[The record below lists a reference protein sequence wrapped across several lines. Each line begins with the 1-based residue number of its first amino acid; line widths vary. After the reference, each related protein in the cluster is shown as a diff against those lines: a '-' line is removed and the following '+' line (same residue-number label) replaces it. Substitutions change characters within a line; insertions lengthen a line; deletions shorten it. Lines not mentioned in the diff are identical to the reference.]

1 MKLYSFLGAVRRGL
15 SPLLHIMPNRH
26 IFMEPNEQN
35 QVCLAADMQE
45 QLLRAHP
52 LEGTIEES
60 SQDKE
65 EDCDDTKQHHDPT
78 GERRSVGGRRRG
90 RRWVRRT
97 GQRAVR
103 GRGLRLWSLRRNWTG
118 GLRVLLAQNRRG
130 DGSHRSTIGTTGSD
144 RGSRIGIHH
153 IELVALLA
161 RDLILH
167 CFDFYCH

>member
-1 MKLYSFLGAVRRGL
+1 MKLYSFLGAVRWGL
-15 SPLLHIMPNRH
+15 SSLLRTMPNRH

-45 QLLRAHP
+45 QLLRTHS

-60 SQDKE
+60 SQNEE
-65 EDCDDTKQHHDPT
+65 EDCNNTKQHHDPT

-97 GQRAVR
+97 GQRGVR
-103 GRGLRLWSLRRNWTG
+103 GRRLRLWSLRRNWTG

-167 CFDFYCH
+167 CFDFY

>member
-1 MKLYSFLGAVRRGL
+1 MPISECISYSVEAALR
-15 SPLLHIMPNRH
+15 
-26 IFMEPNEQN
+26 MERE
-35 QVCLAADMQE
+35 
-45 QLLRAHP
+45 LLRAHS

-60 SQDKE
+60 SQDKKKN
-65 EDCDDTKQHHDPT
+65 CDDTKQQHDPT

-103 GRGLRLWSLRRNWTG
+103 WRGLRLWSLRRSWTG

-153 IELVALLA
+153 IKLVALLA

-167 CFDFYCH
+167 CFDFY

>member
-1 MKLYSFLGAVRRGL
+1 
-15 SPLLHIMPNRH
+15 
-26 IFMEPNEQN
+26 
-35 QVCLAADMQE
+35 MQE

-52 LEGTIEES
+52 FEDTIEES
-60 SQDKE
+60 SQDKK

-90 RRWVRRT
+90 RRWLRRT
-97 GQRAVR
+97 GQRGVR
-103 GRGLRLWSLRRNWTG
+103 WRGLRLWSLRRSRTG

-167 CFDFYCH
+167 CFDFY

>member
-1 MKLYSFLGAVRRGL
+1 MPISECISYSVEAALR
-15 SPLLHIMPNRH
+15 
-26 IFMEPNEQN
+26 MERE
-35 QVCLAADMQE
+35 
-45 QLLRAHP
+45 LLRAHS

-103 GRGLRLWSLRRNWTG
+103 WRGLRLWSLRRNWTG

-144 RGSRIGIHH
+144 RGPRIGIHH

-167 CFDFYCH
+167 CFDFY

>member
-1 MKLYSFLGAVRRGL
+1 
-15 SPLLHIMPNRH
+15 
-26 IFMEPNEQN
+26 MERE
-35 QVCLAADMQE
+35 
-45 QLLRAHP
+45 LLRAHP
-52 LEGTIEES
+52 FEGTIEES
-60 SQDKE
+60 GQNKE

-118 GLRVLLAQNRRG
+118 GLRILLAQNRRG
-130 DGSHRSTIGTTGSD
+130 DGSHRSTIGTTGSN
-144 RGSRIGIHH
+144 RCSRIGIHH

-167 CFDFYCH
+167 CFDFY

>member
-1 MKLYSFLGAVRRGL
+1 MPISECISYSVEAALR
-15 SPLLHIMPNRH
+15 
-26 IFMEPNEQN
+26 MERE
-35 QVCLAADMQE
+35 
-45 QLLRAHP
+45 LLRAHS

-103 GRGLRLWSLRRNWTG
+103 GRGLRLWSLRRSWTG

-153 IELVALLA
+153 IELVALFA
-161 RDLILH
+161 RNLILH
-167 CFDFYCH
+167 CFDFY

>member
-1 MKLYSFLGAVRRGL
+1 MPISECISYSVEAALR
-15 SPLLHIMPNRH
+15 
-26 IFMEPNEQN
+26 MERE
-35 QVCLAADMQE
+35 
-45 QLLRAHP
+45 LLRAHS

-103 GRGLRLWSLRRNWTG
+103 WRGLRLWSLRRNWTG

-153 IELVALLA
+153 IKLVALLA

-167 CFDFYCH
+167 CFDFY

>member
-1 MKLYSFLGAVRRGL
+1 MPISECISYSVEAALR
-15 SPLLHIMPNRH
+15 
-26 IFMEPNEQN
+26 MERE
-35 QVCLAADMQE
+35 
-45 QLLRAHP
+45 LLRTHS
-52 LEGTIEES
+52 LEDTIEEC
-60 SQDKE
+60 SQNEE
-65 EDCDDTKQHHDPT
+65 EDRNDTKQHHDPT

-97 GQRAVR
+97 GQRVVR

-144 RGSRIGIHH
+144 RGPRIGIHH
-153 IELVALLA
+153 IELVALFA

>member
-1 MKLYSFLGAVRRGL
+1 MYLILRGAVLR
-15 SPLLHIMPNRH
+15 
-26 IFMEPNEQN
+26 MERE
-35 QVCLAADMQE
+35 
-45 QLLRAHP
+45 LLRAHP
-52 LEGTIEES
+52 FEGTIEES

-65 EDCDDTKQHHDPT
+65 EDCDDTKEHHDPT

-90 RRWVRRT
+90 RRWTRRT

-167 CFDFYCH
+167 CFDFY

>member
-1 MKLYSFLGAVRRGL
+1 MPISECISYSVEAALR
-15 SPLLHIMPNRH
+15 
-26 IFMEPNEQN
+26 MERE
-35 QVCLAADMQE
+35 
-45 QLLRAHP
+45 LLRAHS

-118 GLRVLLAQNRRG
+118 GLRILLAQNRRG

-144 RGSRIGIHH
+144 RGPRIGIHH

-161 RDLILH
+161 RYLILH
-167 CFDFYCH
+167 CFDFY